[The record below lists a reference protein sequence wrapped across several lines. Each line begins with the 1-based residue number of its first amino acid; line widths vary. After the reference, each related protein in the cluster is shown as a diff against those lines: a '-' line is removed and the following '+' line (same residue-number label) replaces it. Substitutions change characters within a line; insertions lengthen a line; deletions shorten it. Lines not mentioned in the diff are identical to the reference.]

1 MPAPSGLKK
10 AKTLIDQMRIQV
22 ATPGVRAT
30 AETVKHID
38 GLTEPFSLGIAY
50 TTTLARASEGS
61 VGKR

>member
-1 MPAPSGLKK
+1 
-10 AKTLIDQMRIQV
+10 MRIQV

-38 GLTEPFSLGIAY
+38 GLTQPFSLGIAY